1 MIHFWSYQPQMGFFC
16 VAAHK
21 TAGVREGR
29 WRCQAMVPAHLQHS
43 RQGQT
48 AGNIPEF
55 QQNSHRK
62 P

>member
-1 MIHFWSYQPQMGFFC
+1 MGFFC

-21 TAGVREGR
+21 TAGVREGS

-43 RQGQT
+43 RQGQA